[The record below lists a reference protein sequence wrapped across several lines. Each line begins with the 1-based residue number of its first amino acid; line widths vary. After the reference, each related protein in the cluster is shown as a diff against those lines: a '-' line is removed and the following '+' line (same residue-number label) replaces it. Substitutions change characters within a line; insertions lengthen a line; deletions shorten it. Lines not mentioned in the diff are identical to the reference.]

1 MKRSRRSVIGAP
13 YARCDVALSISLDS
27 SIDDFRAL
35 LEERGTSRA
44 FFVGEGGEGLKAS
57 HDFLE
62 PLARAIT
69 LERDFD
75 AHEGL
80 FFEVGKDTS
89 SLLSAFLHR
98 TIRGQGAGGVRHWPY
113 GSIGDLVRDGLR
125 LSRGMGRKNAL
136 AGLYWGGGKGIIARR
151 AGGHHKDVAYRK
163 SLYSEYGR
171 FVTSL
176 RGAYVTAEDV
186 GTTPPDMAAIF
197 STTRFV
203 TCIPPNV
210 GGSGN
215 PSPAT
220 AKGVVCAME
229 AALDHIDAGGLA
241 GKRIA
246 MQGVGNVGSS
256 MIANLLERGVASIVG
271 TDIDAD
277 QCSAQAARFAGA
289 PVRISVVARGDTSIF
304 GEECDVFAPNAL
316 GAILNPSTSPK
327 LRCKVVCGAANNQLE
342 DDHRDDRALHAR
354 GILYVPDFV
363 ANRMGIVSCANEQYG
378 SLPNDPVILRHFG
391 REWENSVYLVT
402 RKILEHARVASVTTT
417 EAANVLADALS
428 LEPHP
433 LFPHRSRALIDALV
447 VERWHDGPGGG

>member
-1 MKRSRRSVIGAP
+1 
-13 YARCDVALSISLDS
+13 VALSISLDS
-27 SIDDFRAL
+27 SVDDFRAL
-35 LEERGTSRA
+35 LERGGTSRA
-44 FFVGEGGEGLKAS
+44 FFVSHGEGGLSVS

-62 PLARAIT
+62 PLARAIS

-80 FFEVGKDTS
+80 FFEVGRTTG

-98 TIRGQGAGGVRHWPY
+98 TIRGQGAGGVRNWPY

-136 AGLYWGGGKGIIARR
+136 AGLYWGGGKGVIARR
-151 AGGHHKDVAYRK
+151 TGKDSKNVAYRS

-186 GTTPPDMAAIF
+186 GTIPSDMATIF

-203 TCIPPNV
+203 TCIPPSV

-220 AKGVVCAME
+220 ARGVVFAME
-229 AALDHIDAGGLA
+229 AALEHLDAGGLA

-256 MIANLLERGVASIVG
+256 MIADLLERGVASIVA

-277 QCSAQAARFAGA
+277 QCAAQTTRFSGA
-289 PVRISVVARGDTSIF
+289 PVRISVVAREDMSIF

-316 GAILNPSTSPK
+316 GAVLNPNTIPK
-327 LRCKVVCGAANNQLE
+327 LRSRVVCGAANNQLE

-391 REWENSVYLVT
+391 REWPNSVYLVT
-402 RKILEHARVASVTTT
+402 RKILEQARSASVTTT
-417 EAANVLADALS
+417 EAANHLADALS

-447 VERWHDGPGGG
+447 AERWHDGPGGG